1 MQLSAGLCPAATH
14 SWTGA
19 VSQDWYVAGNWTP
32 TGIPGSTDTVY
43 LTNNG
48 SVDLSGAVTIGG
60 VFNWSGGTLSGHGMM
75 IESGGVVNMASNNNY
90 LYIQLTNAG
99 TVNLSGNV
107 LLDLANDDTTLLG
120 GIYNLA
126 GALWDIQTNAS
137 IDSQGYGDE
146 FFNNAGKV
154 LRSAG
159 LGTATIE
166 VPFTNSGT
174 VTNLSG
180 ALSFNY
186 GGTLAGTFDA
196 ASGAII
202 DFANGNFTVGA
213 LPSLSGSGVCEFT
226 GSTLTLNSNVPSG
239 LVLASGT
246 LVLGPGFQNHGAITN
261 LTVGGMTLSSNN
273 TVTGH
278 LTINGVTLT
287 GPLTIESGGM
297 LNIASNGNYLY
308 NILTNAGTVLM
319 TGTGYLDLANDDGT
333 LLGGIY
339 NLAGALWD
347 IQTNAN
353 IYSEGYGDEFFNNA
367 GELRKSAGTG
377 TASIDV
383 PFTDSGTVTN
393 LIGTLSFFGGGPLA
407 GTFDVA
413 SGAIIDFAN
422 GNFTIGVLPSITGP
436 GLCEFTGGT
445 LTLKS
450 NAPPD
455 LDLVSGNLV
464 LGPSFQNDGAITN
477 LTVGGMTLSSNNTV
491 TGMLTLGGATLSG
504 PLTIE
509 SGGVLNIASNA
520 VYLYNMLTNAGTVL
534 MTGTGYLDLA
544 NDDANLLGGI
554 YNLAGALWDF
564 QTNAN
569 IYSEGYGHEFFNNA
583 GTLRKSGGTGT
594 ASIQAPFTNSGAISN
609 LIGVLSFYGG
619 GLLAGDFD
627 TAAGATSDFGGG
639 SFTINALPAISGPG
653 LCEFTGTTLTLNSNV
668 PSGLVL
674 AGGNLVL
681 GPGFQNHGAITNLTV
696 GAMTMVSN
704 NTVTGMLTLGGTT
717 LSGPL
722 TIESGGMLNIV
733 SNGNYLYNMLT
744 NAGTVLMTGTGYLD
758 LANDDGTLLG
768 GIYNLTGALW
778 DIQTNANIYSEGYG
792 HEFFNNA
799 GELRKSG
806 GTGVASIEVPFTNS
820 GTVNAL
826 TGTLG
831 FTVFTSSSGTL
842 GFGVSSLANYGKIN
856 MAGSVSLNGTA
867 SLTWLDG
874 FAPAV
879 GNSFSVLDYASQ
891 TGAFASITLPSGY
904 AGQGNYGSTVFS
916 ITITTTGT
924 PTNSPILNIERGSA
938 GTVVLLWPTVGDF
951 GLQTRTNLA
960 SGTWSNITSGV
971 VTVGTNYVFT
981 NTENGK
987 AAFFRLEAP

>member
-583 GTLRKSGGTGT
+583 G
-594 ASIQAPFTNSGAISN
+594 
-609 LIGVLSFYGG
+609 
-619 GLLAGDFD
+619 
-627 TAAGATSDFGGG
+627 
-639 SFTINALPAISGPG
+639 
-653 LCEFTGTTLTLNSNV
+653 
-668 PSGLVL
+668 
-674 AGGNLVL
+674 
-681 GPGFQNHGAITNLTV
+681 
-696 GAMTMVSN
+696 
-704 NTVTGMLTLGGTT
+704 
-717 LSGPL
+717 
-722 TIESGGMLNIV
+722 
-733 SNGNYLYNMLT
+733 
-744 NAGTVLMTGTGYLD
+744 
-758 LANDDGTLLG
+758 
-768 GIYNLTGALW
+768 
-778 DIQTNANIYSEGYG
+778 
-792 HEFFNNA
+792 
-799 GELRKSG
+799 ELRKSG